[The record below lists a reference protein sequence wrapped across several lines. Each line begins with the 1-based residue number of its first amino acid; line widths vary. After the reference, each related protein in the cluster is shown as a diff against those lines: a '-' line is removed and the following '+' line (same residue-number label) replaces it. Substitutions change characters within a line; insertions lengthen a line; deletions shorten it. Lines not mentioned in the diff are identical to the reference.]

1 MLHFVADFFKNG
13 VLTMFIHNVRRVQ
26 RLLVSLA
33 ILGLPFTLNAAQN
46 DGAEQ
51 APPAM
56 PVKVVTVSL
65 SNQAIFNTYPARVQ
79 ALKQV
84 DVVARVGGV
93 LQAKYYQDGD
103 VVKAG
108 QPLYKIDDRKYQAL
122 VNKAK
127 AQQQVE
133 QASVNQAQREYDRVA
148 GLYKNKAVSAQE
160 LDKTL
165 ANLVLAKAMLAG
177 AKANL
182 NDSQIDLDYT
192 LVKAEIGG
200 VIGAKQRDIGALV
213 GTDTS
218 NSRLTHITQLDKIHV
233 IYAVPDSDLIE
244 QRRLLA
250 QDKLSLSETPVRA
263 EIIDANQHVMA
274 NGTVDFTASVIDAA
288 TGSVQGRALFDNA
301 NKALMPGEFVKLR
314 VYGTV
319 RNGVFV
325 VPQKAL
331 VQMGQQ
337 SFVYVVKEQKAE
349 LVPVQ
354 LAGPLAQ
361 DWLIEAGLVEGD
373 LVIVENLI
381 KLRPKMAVTPLVEDK
396 TAAVAA
402 PVATP

>member
-1 MLHFVADFFKNG
+1 MFFRMMLLRIVSHSQWSLVFLVLLMVLFVGSSLTLSAAHADGK
-13 VLTMFIHNVRRVQ
+13 T
-26 RLLVSLA
+26 S
-33 ILGLPFTLNAAQN
+33 
-46 DGAEQ
+46 

-56 PVKVVTVSL
+56 PVKVLAVTL

-84 DVVARVGGV
+84 DVVARVGGI
-93 LQAKYYQDGD
+93 LQTKYYQDGD
-103 VVKAG
+103 EVKAG

-127 AQQQVE
+127 AQLQVE
-133 QASVNQAQREYDRVA
+133 QASVNQAQREHTRVV
-148 GLYKNKAVSAQE
+148 GLFKNKAVSAQE

-165 ANLVLAKAMLAG
+165 ANLELAKAMLAG

-182 NDSQIDLDYT
+182 NDAQIDLDYT
-192 LVKAEIGG
+192 LVKAEISG

-213 GTDTS
+213 GTTAI
-218 NSRLTHITQLDKIHV
+218 NSVLNQITQLDKVHV
-233 IYAVPDSDLIE
+233 VYALPDSDLMQ

-250 QDKLSLSETPVRA
+250 QGKLSLSTPPA
-263 EIIDANQHVMA
+263 QAQIINANQQVIA
-274 NGTVDFTASVIDAA
+274 QGTVDFTASVVDAA

-337 SFVYVVKEQKAE
+337 SFVYVVKEQKAQ

-354 LAGPLAQ
+354 LAGQLEQ

-381 KLRPKMAVTPLVEDK
+381 KLRPNMAVTPLADV
-396 TAAVAA
+396 TTPAA
-402 PVATP
+402 P